1 MTPTDDQVPQPTDPA
16 GAQIPAAQ
24 AASDEPDTEGHSLLN
39 VELGRA
45 ISADRAR
52 EVTKLDRDAA
62 RARDAKSPDRGGF
75 FKRLGRR

>member
-1 MTPTDDQVPQPTDPA
+1 MTPTDDQVPQPTDPS
-16 GAQIPAAQ
+16 GAQIPSAQ
-24 AASDEPDTEGHSLLN
+24 AASDESDTEGHSLLQ

-52 EVTKLDRDAA
+52 EVSKLDRDAA
-62 RARDAKSPDRGGF
+62 RARDAKPADRGGF

>member
-1 MTPTDDQVPQPTDPA
+1 MTPIDDQVPQPTDPA
-16 GAQIPAAQ
+16 GAQIPAQ
-24 AASDEPDTEGHSLLN
+24 AASDESDTEGHSLLN

-52 EVTKLDRDAA
+52 EITKLDRDAA
-62 RARDAKSPDRGGF
+62 RARDAKSPERGGF